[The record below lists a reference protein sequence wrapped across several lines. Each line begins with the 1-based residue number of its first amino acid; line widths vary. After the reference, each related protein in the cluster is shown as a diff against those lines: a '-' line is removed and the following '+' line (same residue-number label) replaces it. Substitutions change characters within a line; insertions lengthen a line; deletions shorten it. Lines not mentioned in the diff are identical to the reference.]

1 MPETA
6 DAPAT
11 GAVAGATPAQ
21 TTPVS
26 PAADAKTDPAT
37 PATGEPDGLG
47 DAGKR
52 AIDAMKAERD
62 AARREAAEAKR
73 RADELEDA
81 NKTEHEKEVAEAK
94 KAGAAE
100 VLDRVHGQVRRSEVR
115 AALLAAGVQPGLV
128 DLASRADQFASLK
141 VTDDGVEGLDGAVEA
156 FRKAT
161 PELFAKPKA
170 TPGDAGLG
178 PRGTPAAGGTDLNTF
193 IRREAGRA

>member
-1 MPETA
+1 MTETA
-6 DAPAT
+6 AAPAT
-11 GAVAGATPAQ
+11 GAEAGATPAQ

-26 PAADAKTDPAT
+26 PAADAPKTTA

-62 AARREAAEAKR
+62 TARREAAEAKR
-73 RADELEDA
+73 QLAELADA
-81 NKTEHEKEVAEAK
+81 GKSEHERAIAEAK

-100 VLDRVHGQVRRSEVR
+100 VLERVHGQVRRSEVR
-115 AALLAAGVQPGLV
+115 AALLAAGVNASLI

-141 VTDDGVEGLDGAVEA
+141 VTEEGTVEGLDGAVEA

-161 PELFAKPKA
+161 PELFVKPKPA
-170 TPGDAGLG
+170 SGDAGLG
-178 PRGTPAAGGTDLNTF
+178 PRGTPAVGGPDMNTI
-193 IRREAGRA
+193 IRQASGRH